1 MKSPGCVNYPHS
13 VLIKPVPIQSGL
25 LPVCPSSAPEIRH
38 EWYEKDSDTVTGA
51 EFSAL
56 LRDFDAKLIGYSEIY
71 FYYNPARFHPIYALL
86 LAQIKL
92 ADRVKRIT
100 HLWEIT

>member
-1 MKSPGCVNYPHS
+1 MRQCKAKNLRWAILSDLYGIWS
-13 VLIKPVPIQSGL
+13 
-25 LPVCPSSAPEIRH
+25 PEIRH
-38 EWYEKDSDTVTGA
+38 EWYEKDSDTVIGA